1 MRDEIRC
8 AIFAMTPAIL
18 ALDLK
23 HRREMSQANDFL
35 SPRSNRIGIDEV
47 ARTVV
52 FAFRCKTARV
62 AHFRRQKQESS

>member
-1 MRDEIRC
+1 
-8 AIFAMTPAIL
+8 
-18 ALDLK
+18 
-23 HRREMSQANDFL
+23 MSQANDFL